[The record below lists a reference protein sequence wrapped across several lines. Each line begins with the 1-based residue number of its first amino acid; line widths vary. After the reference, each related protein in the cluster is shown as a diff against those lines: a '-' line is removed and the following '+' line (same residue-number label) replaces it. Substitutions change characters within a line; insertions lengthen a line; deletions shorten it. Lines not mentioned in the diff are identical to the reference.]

1 MSSLGRLHLRI
12 ETRDGRCIVL
22 RALGV
27 WPVLKKPRIG
37 LSPRGLLGPV
47 SAIRARVKR
56 KKPPALKRALTR
68 AWMMKH
74 WGGMFDPEVPF

>member
-12 ETRDGRCIVL
+12 ETRAGKCEVL

-27 WPVLKKPRIG
+27 WAVLRKPKVGR
-37 LSPRGLLGPV
+37 SARGKLGPV
-47 SAIRARVKR
+47 SAIRARRRR
-56 KKPPALKRALTR
+56 KKPPALKRALMR
-68 AWMMKH
+68 AWMMRN